1 MLLRL
6 FALARAPMEHAEAE
20 VAVGNERA
28 PAELG
33 GERHRLTV
41 VGLGGLNLLV
51 CIERQRNGAENVK
64 HIRFRASLLLSLS
77 EIKGALGTFAGL
89 GDPSGRQVGLAE
101 PSEAERTGHKVA
113 VGFALFK
120 CLSQQGQ
127 RLVHP
132 PGEAIG
138 LPQALADP
146 LGKASPDLPDMRNL
160 ETPFEKGDDAI
171 DVTFPLVQLA
181 EARVCLKQTGGLI
194 ARRRE
199 LK

>member
-33 GERHRLTV
+33 GERQRLTV
-41 VGLGGLNLLV
+41 VGLGCLNMLV
-51 CIERQRNGAENVK
+51 CIERQRNGAENIK
-64 HIRFRASLLLSLS
+64 HIRFRASLLLSPS
-77 EIKGALGTFAGL
+77 EIKGAL
-89 GDPSGRQVGLAE
+89 
-101 PSEAERTGHKVA
+101 RT
-113 VGFALFK
+113 

-132 PGEAIG
+132 PGETIG

-146 LGKASPDLPDMRNL
+146 LGKASPDLPGMRNL
-160 ETPFEKGDDAI
+160 ETPFWKGDDAI